1 MEIIK
6 NKITLKKTYEVI
18 ADLNTF
24 AISDLTEEEAEYSK
38 DNLASSICGWVVKVL
53 GEEATGAEGE
63 LLKIMRSTLD
73 CEVLPNT
80 EVVNEPNFT
89 HLTFGWVSPTG
100 KKIRF
105 TYTGST
111 SSIQVLAPSY
121 IATIE

>member
-18 ADLNTF
+18 ADLDTS
-24 AISDLTEEEAEYSK
+24 AISNLTEEEAEYSK
-38 DNLASSICGWVVKVL
+38 DNLATGMYDWVVKIL
-53 GEEATGAEGE
+53 GEEAEGAEKE
-63 LLKIMRSTLD
+63 LYKIMRSTLD

-80 EVVNEPNFT
+80 EIINEPNYA

-105 TYTGST
+105 VYTGAK
-111 SSIQVLAPSY
+111 SSIQVVAPSY
-121 IATIE
+121 TATIE